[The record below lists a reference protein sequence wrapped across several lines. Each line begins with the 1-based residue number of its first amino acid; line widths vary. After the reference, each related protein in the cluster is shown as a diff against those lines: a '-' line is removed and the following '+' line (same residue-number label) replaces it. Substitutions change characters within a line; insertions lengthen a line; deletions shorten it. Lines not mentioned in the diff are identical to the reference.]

1 MAPRD
6 HADGTLSRRGFLGRA
21 AMASFAA
28 YTAIAGVASSEALA
42 RPGPKPCR
50 VGCRPVSK
58 TGCACGGNL
67 YRCTGC
73 GRNFHACVDGRPYQ
87 GFCLRRSC

>member
-1 MAPRD
+1 MRPDHRAPV
-6 HADGTLSRRGFLGRA
+6 SRRSFLGRVA
-21 AMASFAA
+21 LGAFAIYGA
-28 YTAIAGVASSEALA
+28 VVGAGSSAALA
-42 RPGPKPCR
+42 RPGPRPCR
-50 VGCRPVSK
+50 VGCEPISK

-73 GRNFHACVDGRPYQ
+73 GTSFHACVEGRAFN

>member
-1 MAPRD
+1 VAPCD
-6 HADGTLSRRGFLGRA
+6 PADGALSRRGFLGRA
-21 AMASFAA
+21 AAASFAA
-28 YTAIAGVASSEALA
+28 YGVIAGAGGSEAFA

-50 VGCRPVSK
+50 VGCEPISK

-67 YRCTGC
+67 YRCSGC
-73 GRNFHACVDGRPYQ
+73 GRNFHACVEGRPYR